1 MSWYMKMTNQKRN
14 LTPYYHFNMP
24 FQKGNKLS
32 KGRPVG
38 SKNKAADIQKVE
50 LQEMLFD
57 MEDMKRDF
65 QLLDA
70 HKKFDIRMKA
80 MSFFYSRPTTEIVLE
95 SKPWLKHKIIGPDGK
110 DVSDEIKEKLY
121 RKHGGNGTNNI
132 ELPLFYDRHDI
143 SLKS

>member
-1 MSWYMKMTNQKRN
+1 MKMTNQKRN

-24 FQKGNKLS
+24 FEKGNKLS
-32 KGRPVG
+32 KGSPVG
-38 SKNKAADIQKVE
+38 SKNKSTDVDKME
-50 LQEMLFD
+50 LQELFYNI
-57 MEDMKRDF
+57 EEMKRDF
-65 QLLDA
+65 LKMDA
-70 HKKFDIRMKA
+70 YKKFDVRMKA

-121 RKHGGNGTNNI
+121 IKHGGNGTNNI